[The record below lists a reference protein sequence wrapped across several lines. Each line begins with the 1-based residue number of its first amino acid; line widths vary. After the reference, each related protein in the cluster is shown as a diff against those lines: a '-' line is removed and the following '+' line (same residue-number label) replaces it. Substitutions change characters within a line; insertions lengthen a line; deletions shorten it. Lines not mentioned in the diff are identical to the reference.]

1 MKDAL
6 SNVNGWVTGLVT
18 IFKSVIVFFVFA
30 NILYDTSTTPILG
43 ITNLVNSFVDAGLG
57 LAQLRSCGNVRSCR
71 TCCCNILSSD

>member
-30 NILYDTSTTPILG
+30 NILYSTGTNPIGGL
-43 ITNLVNSFVDAGLG
+43 IDLVNSFVGGGLAGL
-57 LAQLRSCGNVRSCR
+57 LALIVFASF
-71 TCCCNILSSD
+71 TK

>member
-30 NILYDTSTTPILG
+30 NILYSTGTDPING
-43 ITNLVNSFVDAGLG
+43 ITNLVNSFVEAGLAG
-57 LAQLRSCGNVRSCR
+57 LLALIVFASFSK
-71 TCCCNILSSD
+71 

>member
-30 NILYDTSTTPILG
+30 NILYSTGTDPING
-43 ITNLVNSFVDAGLG
+43 ITNLVNAFVDAGLAG
-57 LAQLRSCGNVRSCR
+57 LLALIVFAAFSK
-71 TCCCNILSSD
+71 

>member
-43 ITNLVNSFVDAGLG
+43 ITNLVNSFVDAGLAG
-57 LAQLRSCGNVRSCR
+57 LLALIVFASFSK
-71 TCCCNILSSD
+71 

>member
-30 NILYDTSTTPILG
+30 NILYPGTVIDPIAG
-43 ITNLVNSFVDAGLG
+43 IVSLVDGFVGAGLAG
-57 LAQLRSCGNVRSCR
+57 LLALVVFASFSK
-71 TCCCNILSSD
+71 

>member
-30 NILYDTSTTPILG
+30 NILYPAQELIL
-43 ITNLVNSFVDAGLG
+43 LLG
-57 LAQLRSCGNVRSCR
+57 
-71 TCCCNILSSD
+71 

>member
-30 NILYDTSTTPILG
+30 NILYSTGTNPIGGL
-43 ITNLVNSFVDAGLG
+43 IDLVNSLVGGGLAGL
-57 LAQLRSCGNVRSCR
+57 LALIVFASF
-71 TCCCNILSSD
+71 TK

>member
-30 NILYDTSTTPILG
+30 GILYDVSP
-43 ITNLVNSFVDAGLG
+43 VDAIGGIIDLVGRFTTGG
-57 LAQLRSCGNVRSCR
+57 LAGLLALVVFASFSK
-71 TCCCNILSSD
+71 

>member
-30 NILYDTSTTPILG
+30 NILYSTGTDPIMG
-43 ITNLVNSFVDAGLG
+43 ITNLVNSFVDAGLAG
-57 LAQLRSCGNVRSCR
+57 LLALIVFASFSK
-71 TCCCNILSSD
+71 

>member
-30 NILYDTSTTPILG
+30 NILYSTGTDPING
-43 ITNLVNSFVDAGLG
+43 ITHLVNSFVDAGLAG
-57 LAQLRSCGNVRSCR
+57 LLALIVFASFSK
-71 TCCCNILSSD
+71 

>member
-30 NILYDTSTTPILG
+30 NILYSTGTDPING
-43 ITNLVNSFVDAGLG
+43 ITNLVNSFVDAGLAG
-57 LAQLRSCGNVRSCR
+57 LLALIVFASF
-71 TCCCNILSSD
+71 TK

>member
-30 NILYDTSTTPILG
+30 NILYSTGTDPINGLIG
-43 ITNLVNSFVDAGLG
+43 LVNSFVGGGLAGL
-57 LAQLRSCGNVRSCR
+57 LALIVFASFSK
-71 TCCCNILSSD
+71 

>member
-30 NILYDTSTTPILG
+30 NILYSTGTNPIGGL
-43 ITNLVNSFVDAGLG
+43 IDLVKSFVGGGLAGL
-57 LAQLRSCGNVRSCR
+57 LALIVFASF
-71 TCCCNILSSD
+71 TK

>member
-30 NILYDTSTTPILG
+30 NILYSTGTDPING
-43 ITNLVNSFVDAGLG
+43 ITNLVNSFVDAGLAG
-57 LAQLRSCGNVRSCR
+57 LLALIVFASFSK
-71 TCCCNILSSD
+71 

>member
-30 NILYDTSTTPILG
+30 GILYPAES
-43 ITNLVNSFVDAGLG
+43 VDAIGGIIGLVKSFTGAG
-57 LAQLRSCGNVRSCR
+57 LAGLLALVVFASISK
-71 TCCCNILSSD
+71 

>member
-30 NILYDTSTTPILG
+30 NILFSTGTNPIGGL
-43 ITNLVNSFVDAGLG
+43 IDLVNAFVGGGLAGL
-57 LAQLRSCGNVRSCR
+57 LALIVFASFSK
-71 TCCCNILSSD
+71 